1 MLNLLHYIPYLIG
14 AGLVMLAMVA
24 GLGGGETRRNVHPRP
39 LRQRYYRWDDISD
52 RR

>member
-1 MLNLLHYIPYLIG
+1 MLTLLHYVPYLIG
-14 AGLVMLAMVA
+14 TAALMLAAAVA
-24 GLGGGETRRNVHPRP
+24 LGSAEPKRNVHPRP